1 MISRKLSPSNLKTLF
16 SLSHY
21 TTYTYTKPISNN
33 PYYPTIINPLNPT
46 KTLTPQILNFRP
58 FSSKPI
64 SVPSLRD
71 GNYDENISKTLRIC
85 PGCGIS
91 MQETDPKQPG
101 FFIKPAAKDQNY
113 KMGIDKNPLA
123 EETHVSEF
131 LKKGFLVE
139 FGENGENGEKRG
151 ERPVVCAR
159 CHSLRNYGRVKDE
172 KVENLLPD
180 FDFDHTVGRRL
191 NSVTGT
197 RSVVVMVVDA
207 TDFDGSF
214 PRKVAELVSNTID
227 ENSRAWKEGKS
238 GNVPRVV
245 LVVTKIDLLPSSI
258 SPTGFEHWVRTRARE
273 NGATKLTKVH
283 MVSAFKNW
291 GLKGLVD
298 DMTSLA
304 GQRGHVWVIGAQN
317 AGKSTLINAM
327 AKCVGGKMSVLTEAP
342 VPGTTL
348 GIVRVEGV
356 LPGQAKL
363 FDTPGLLHPHQITS
377 RTAMLQLHFTYLCVS
392 LLIRHVYQ
400 TNWDLEYSIHVGGL
414 MRLDVEQASTDS
426 MYVTVWASPHLPL
439 HMGKTENASAMIED
453 HFGNQLQPPIG
464 KQRVKELGK
473 WVRKEY
479 EINGKW
485 WDSNCADIAA
495 AGLGW
500 FSIGIKGKAKLSVWT
515 YEGIEITLRSALITH
530 RAHEFEVKGFTVSKI
545 VSRADKSLSKQRR
558 NEKKSKVRGDLATE
572 AATGLET
579 EATTTLETEAATAL
593 ETEATAALET
603 EATTTLETEATAAAL
618 ETEATKTLETEA
630 TKTLETEA
638 TTASL

>member
-1 MISRKLSPSNLKTLF
+1 
-16 SLSHY
+16 
-21 TTYTYTKPISNN
+21 
-33 PYYPTIINPLNPT
+33 
-46 KTLTPQILNFRP
+46 
-58 FSSKPI
+58 
-64 SVPSLRD
+64 
-71 GNYDENISKTLRIC
+71 
-85 PGCGIS
+85 
-91 MQETDPKQPG
+91 
-101 FFIKPAAKDQNY
+101 
-113 KMGIDKNPLA
+113 MGIDKNPLA

-131 LKKGFLVE
+131 VKKGFLVE
-139 FGENGENGEKRG
+139 LGENGENGEKRG

-191 NSVTGT
+191 NSVT
-197 RSVVVMVVDA
+197 
-207 TDFDGSF
+207 
-214 PRKVAELVSNTID
+214 
-227 ENSRAWKEGKS
+227 GKS

-291 GLKGLVD
+291 GLKGLLD

-377 RTAMLQLHFTYLCVS
+377 RLTREEQKLVHITKEMRPRTYRVP
-392 LLIRHVYQ
+392 
-400 TNWDLEYSIHVGGL
+400 TNGDLEYSIHVGGL

-426 MYVTVWASPHLPL
+426 MYVTVWASPRLPL

-515 YEGIEITLRSALITH
+515 YEGIDVTLRNALITH

-545 VSRADKSLSKQRR
+545 VSQADKSLSKKRQ
-558 NEKKSKVRGDLATE
+558 NEKKSKVGGDLATE
-572 AATGLET
+572 ATTSLAT
-579 EATTTLETEAATAL
+579 EATTALATEATAAL

-603 EATTTLETEATAAAL
+603 EATTGLETEATTTLETEGMTCL
-618 ETEATKTLETEA
+618 ETEATT
-630 TKTLETEA
+630 TLETEA